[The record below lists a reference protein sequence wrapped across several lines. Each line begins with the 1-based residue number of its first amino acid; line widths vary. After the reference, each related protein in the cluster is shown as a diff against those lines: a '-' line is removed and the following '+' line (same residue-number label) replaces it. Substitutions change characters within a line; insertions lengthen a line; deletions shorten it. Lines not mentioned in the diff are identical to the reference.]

1 MKEPAKYL
9 IAEGAIKEFLR
20 RETVLDFSRK
30 KKGCFVEDHLKVTRL
45 TRGRQMEKLLSSLA
59 SEYQGFK

>member
-30 KKGCFVEDHLKVTRL
+30 KKRL
-45 TRGRQMEKLLSSLA
+45 FCGRSFEGDKA
-59 SEYQGFK
+59 N